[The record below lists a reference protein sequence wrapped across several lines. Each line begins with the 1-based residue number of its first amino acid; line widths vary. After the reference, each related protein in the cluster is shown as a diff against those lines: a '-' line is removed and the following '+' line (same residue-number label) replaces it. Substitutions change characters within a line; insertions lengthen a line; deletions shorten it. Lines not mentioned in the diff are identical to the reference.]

1 MKLKDFLKM
10 SDEDKRKNYHYL
22 SDEDKTEFRFLYDI
36 PEAVVIGTVD
46 ISDNEKEKYRN
57 ILLNKMAEDGF

>member
-1 MKLKDFLKM
+1 MKLKDFLKL
-10 SDEDKRKNYHYL
+10 SDDDKRKNYHHL

-36 PEAVVIGTVD
+36 PGAVVIGTVD
-46 ISDNEKEKYRN
+46 ISDTEKKKYKN

>member
-1 MKLKDFLKM
+1 MKLKDFLKL
-10 SDEDKRKNYHYL
+10 SDDDKRKNYHHL